1 MSYEPQEEELFLKCL
16 LEANVDG
23 IIAFDRDYCYT
34 TWNRAM
40 ERISGVK
47 REDVLGKRAFDLFPC
62 LKETGEDRYYFDAL
76 AGQSVVAENRPYVIA
91 QSGRKGFFD
100 GYYSPRHDEN
110 GDVTGGVAII
120 RDVTERKIAEASD
133 EHRRL
138 AFHVENTPLAVIEWD
153 HEFRVLRWSPA
164 AQKLF
169 GWTADEVLGKRF
181 SDWQFVVSE
190 DVDVVQEV
198 GQRQNQ
204 GQEHHG
210 ISRNRNY
217 TKLGSILHCEWY
229 NSALYNEKGKLVSV
243 LSLVLDVTV
252 ATRIEE
258 ALRKSEAQYRLLFE
272 SNPQAMWV
280 YDLTTLRFLAVNDAA
295 VRHYGYTRAEFLD
308 MTIKD
313 IRPPEDV
320 KLLEDYLS
328 SETTGTQHAGEWRH
342 RRKDGTVINVDIT
355 SSRLTFGGRDAEF
368 ILVHDVTE
376 RKKAE
381 TALRIS
387 EDRYRDLVDNSHELI
402 CTHDL
407 EGRVLSV
414 NPWAARVLGYAELA
428 RRHQHSRRPAARI
441 SR

>member
-1 MSYEPQEEELFLKCL
+1 MRPQITMSYEPQEEELFLKCL

-23 IIAFDRDYCYT
+23 IIAFDRDYRYT

-47 REDVLGKRAFDLFPC
+47 REDVLGKHAFDLFPC
-62 LKETGEDRYYFDAL
+62 LKETGEDRYYFEAL
-76 AGQSVVAENRPYVIA
+76 AGQRVVAENRPYVIA

-110 GDVTGGVAII
+110 GDVMGGVAII

-169 GWTADEVLGKRF
+169 GWTSEEVLGKRF

-190 DVDVVQEV
+190 DVDVVQQV

-204 GQEHHG
+204 GQEQHG

-272 SNPQAMWV
+272 ANPQAMWV
-280 YDLTTLRFLAVNDAA
+280 YDLATLRFLAVNDAA
-295 VRHYGYTRAEFLD
+295 VRHYGYSRSEFLE

-313 IRPPEDV
+313 IRPPDDVRRLEQYLASEDAQ
-320 KLLEDYLS
+320 LE
-328 SETTGTQHAGEWRH
+328 QAGEWRH
-342 RRKDGTVINVDIT
+342 QTKDGAVINVDIR
-355 SSRLTFGGRDAEF
+355 SSRLTFGGR
-368 ILVHDVTE
+368 
-376 RKKAE
+376 
-381 TALRIS
+381 
-387 EDRYRDLVDNSHELI
+387 
-402 CTHDL
+402 
-407 EGRVLSV
+407 
-414 NPWAARVLGYAELA
+414 
-428 RRHQHSRRPAARI
+428 PA
-441 SR
+441 